1 MKRLYKIARAEAVEG
16 GGYGVMLDA
25 KRLLTPAK
33 LPLAIPSLA
42 LAEAIAEE
50 WQAQGEK
57 LKPHTMPLMR
67 LASTAIDLVTKRHDD
82 VVAEIAAYAGTDLL
96 CYRADQPPELAAR
109 QHALWQPLL
118 DWATLRYDA
127 PLTVTAGIVPVTQP
141 PASLHALAVAVE
153 AYEPMRLTALHALTS
168 ATGSLIIALA
178 VLEGEIDADS
188 AFAAAQLD
196 ENFQI
201 ERWGEDYEA
210 ADRRAALKADIA
222 TAARFAMLL
231 DAA

>member
-1 MKRLYKIARAEAVEG
+1 MKRLYKTASAQAVEG
-16 GGYGVMLDA
+16 GYGIMLDA
-25 KRLLTPAK
+25 KHLLSPAK
-33 LPLAIPSLA
+33 LPLVVPSLA
-42 LAEAIAEE
+42 LAEAIAAE
-50 WQAQGEK
+50 WQAQGDE

-67 LASTAIDLVTKRHDD
+67 LASTAIDLVTKRYGD

-109 QHALWQPLL
+109 QHAIWQPLL
-118 DWATLRYDA
+118 DWMTLRYDA

-141 PASLHALAVAVE
+141 PASLHALAVAV
-153 AYEPMRLTALHALTS
+153 AAHEPMRLVALHAMTT
-168 ATGSLIIALA
+168 ATGSLVIALA
-178 VLEGEIDADS
+178 LLAGELDADA
-188 AFAAAQLD
+188 AFDAAQLD

-222 TAARFAMLL
+222 TAARFAKLL
-231 DAA
+231 DA

>member
-1 MKRLYKIARAEAVEG
+1 MKRLYKIARAEPVAG

-33 LPLAIPSLA
+33 LPLVVPSLA

-50 WQAQGEK
+50 WQAQGER
-57 LKPHTMPLMR
+57 LQPRTMPLMR
-67 LASTAIDLVTKRHDD
+67 LASTAIDLVTRRHGD
-82 VVAEIAAYAGTDLL
+82 VVAELAAYAGTDLL

-109 QHALWQPLL
+109 QHAMWQPLL

-127 PLTVTAGIVPVTQP
+127 PLIVTAGIVPVTQP
-141 PASLHALAVAVE
+141 PASLHALAAAVE
-153 AYEPMRLTALHALTS
+153 AYEPMRLTALHALTT

-178 VLEGEIDADS
+178 VLEGEIDADA

-231 DAA
+231 SG

>member
-1 MKRLYKIARAEAVEG
+1 MMKRLYKTATAHATED
-16 GGYGVMLDA
+16 GYGVMLDK

-33 LPLAIPSLA
+33 RPLVVPGLS
-42 LAEAIAEE
+42 LAEAIAGEFA
-50 WQAQGEK
+50 AQGPE
-57 LKPHTMPLMR
+57 LRPHTMPLMR
-67 LASTAIDLVTKRHDD
+67 LASTAIDLVAKRRDD

-109 QHALWQPLL
+109 QHAIWQKLL

-127 PLTVTAGIVPVTQP
+127 PLAVTAGIIPVTQP
-141 PASLHALAVAVE
+141 PTSLRALAVAVA
-153 AYEPMRLTALHALTS
+153 AYDPMRLTALHAVTTAS
-168 ATGSLIIALA
+168 GSLIIALA
-178 VLEGEIDADS
+178 LMEGELDADA

-196 ENFQI
+196 ETFQI

-222 TAARFAMLL
+222 TAARFAALL
-231 DAA
+231 DAP

>member
-1 MKRLYKIARAEAVEG
+1 MKRLYKTASAQAVEG
-16 GGYGVMLDA
+16 GGYGIMLDA

-33 LPLAIPSLA
+33 LPLVVPSHA
-42 LAEAIAEE
+42 LAAAIAEE
-50 WQAQGEK
+50 WQTQGDE
-57 LKPHTMPLMR
+57 LRPHTMPLMR

-96 CYRADQPPELAAR
+96 CYRADQPSELAAR
-109 QHALWQPLL
+109 QHAIWQPLL

-127 PLTVTAGIVPVTQP
+127 PLTITAGIVPVTQP
-141 PASLHALAVAVE
+141 PASLHALAVAVA
-153 AYEPMRLTALHALTS
+153 AYAPMRLVALHAITT
-168 ATGSLIIALA
+168 ATGSLIVALA
-178 VLEGEIDADS
+178 VLEGELGADA

-210 ADRRAALKADIA
+210 ADRRTALKADIA
-222 TAARFAMLL
+222 TAARFAKLL
-231 DAA
+231 DEP